1 MFREFELVIWSCFS
15 LPNKIWSLVDEYAE
29 LRSSERVKQ
38 LLNHL
43 VNTAYYCKRQLTSEE
58 DFQAFKTFF
67 NNYFQ
72 IFEGKHT
79 EWQLLNEPDISTITP
94 RVINLRFEELQSI
107 FETEIQPTDEIN
119 EHRDYNKMVQNLSE
133 ESLRDAHSL
142 YLARLKKGVEKER
155 LMLRREIK
163 KREDKLRDKQN
174 KEQR

>member
-1 MFREFELVIWSCFS
+1 M
-15 LPNKIWSLVDEYAE
+15 
-29 LRSSERVKQ
+29 
-38 LLNHL
+38 
-43 VNTAYYCKRQLTSEE
+43 
-58 DFQAFKTFF
+58 
-67 NNYFQ
+67 
-72 IFEGKHT
+72 
-79 EWQLLNEPDISTITP
+79 
-94 RVINLRFEELQSI
+94 INLRFEELQSI